1 MIDETLNASVPL
13 NSQMIECKGR
23 MMKRSFTAT
32 VLPVV
37 SMVAF
42 QITAVVMAIQA
53 FIYATEGRWIT
64 ASLGDVLEIA
74 GIGPPPADWM
84 NGSVYDMLWNEPL
97 ALTALVIGLLAA
109 TYAGIDRY
117 ERDAEKPVF
126 VYP

>member
-1 MIDETLNASVPL
+1 
-13 NSQMIECKGR
+13 
-23 MMKRSFTAT
+23 MKRSFTTT
-32 VLPVV
+32 VLPIV

-53 FIYATEGRWIT
+53 FIYASEGRWLT
-64 ASLGDVLEIA
+64 VSLGDILETV

-84 NGSVYDMLWNEPL
+84 NGSVYDMAWNEPL